1 MRPPFVVHPDEHT
14 RTSVVWDLV
23 EEGGI
28 EMDTDQVIESPT
40 LRLLVVVAQAARGD
54 ELRRRL
60 ESVSRGRQ
68 LELCLLAPAFAASGL
83 EYVASD
89 VDRGI
94 ERALDRL
101 DRSLA
106 EMNWM
111 QVATARG
118 EVGEADPMLAI
129 DSALVSF
136 EADEIV
142 LVPSAKRD
150 QFAEKELFERVRD
163 RFGLPVWEIELS
175 DDQYGTHA
183 VQVAHSSIGN
193 PGAPAALR

>member
-1 MRPPFVVHPDEHT
+1 MEA
-14 RTSVVWDLV
+14 
-23 EEGGI
+23 
-28 EMDTDQVIESPT
+28 DQVVDSPT
-40 LRLLVVVAQAARGD
+40 VRLLVVVAQAAGGE

-60 ESVSRGRQ
+60 ISVSRGRR

-94 ERALDRL
+94 RRALDRL

-106 EMNWM
+106 EMRWM
-111 QVATARG
+111 QLVAARG

-129 DSALVSF
+129 DSALVTF

-142 LVPSAKRD
+142 LVPSAGRD
-150 QFAEKELFERVRD
+150 QFAEKELFERVCE
-163 RFGLPVWEIELS
+163 RFELPVWEIELS
-175 DDQYGTHA
+175 EDASGMHA
-183 VQVAHSSIGN
+183 VQVAHATG
-193 PGAPAALR
+193 

>member
-1 MRPPFVVHPDEHT
+1 
-14 RTSVVWDLV
+14 
-23 EEGGI
+23 
-28 EMDTDQVIESPT
+28 MDDVQAVESPT
-40 LRLLVVVAQAARGD
+40 VRLLVVVGQAARGD

-60 ESVSRGRQ
+60 QSVSRGRR

-94 ERALDRL
+94 QRALDRL

-106 EMNWM
+106 EMRWM
-111 QVATARG
+111 HLVAARG

-129 DSALVSF
+129 DSALVTF
-136 EADEIV
+136 PADEIV
-142 LVPSAKRD
+142 LVPSAERD

-163 RFGLPVWEIELS
+163 RFELPVWEIELS
-175 DDQYGTHA
+175 EDQHGTHA
-183 VQVAHSSIGN
+183 VQVAHGQV
-193 PGAPAALR
+193 AHPAAAAALL

>member
-1 MRPPFVVHPDEHT
+1 VSSGALAEKR
-14 RTSVVWDLV
+14 
-23 EEGGI
+23 GI
-28 EMDTDQVIESPT
+28 EMDTDQAVDSPT
-40 LRLLVVVAQAARGD
+40 VRILVVVAQAARGE

-60 ESVSRGRQ
+60 SGVSRGRR

-94 ERALDRL
+94 QRALDRL
-101 DRSLA
+101 DESLA
-106 EMNWM
+106 EMSWM
-111 QVATARG
+111 QVAAARG

-142 LVPSAKRD
+142 LVPSAERD

-163 RFGLPVWEIELS
+163 RFELPVWEIELS
-175 DDQYGTHA
+175 EDRYGTHA
-183 VQVAHSSIGN
+183 VQVAYSSLGH
-193 PGAPAALR
+193 PGATAALG

>member
-1 MRPPFVVHPDEHT
+1 
-14 RTSVVWDLV
+14 
-23 EEGGI
+23 
-28 EMDTDQVIESPT
+28 MDTDQMADVPT
-40 LRLLVVVAQAARGD
+40 VRLLVVVAQAARGE

-60 ESVSRGRQ
+60 SGVSRGRR
-68 LELCLLAPAFAASGL
+68 LELCLLAPAFASSGL

-94 ERALDRL
+94 QRALDRL

-106 EMNWM
+106 EMCWM
-111 QVATARG
+111 EVAAARG

-142 LVPSAKRD
+142 LVPSADRD
-150 QFAEKELFERVRD
+150 QFAEKELFERVCE

-175 DDQYGTHA
+175 EDEYGTHA
-183 VQVAHSSIGN
+183 VQVAYSQVAYAA
-193 PGAPAALR
+193 APATLG

>member
-1 MRPPFVVHPDEHT
+1 
-14 RTSVVWDLV
+14 
-23 EEGGI
+23 
-28 EMDTDQVIESPT
+28 MDAVQAVESPT
-40 LRLLVVVAQAARGD
+40 VRLLVVVAQAARGD
-54 ELRRRL
+54 DLRRRL
-60 ESVSRGRQ
+60 LGVSRGRR

-83 EYVASD
+83 EHVASD

-94 ERALDRL
+94 QRALDRL

-106 EMNWM
+106 EMSWM
-111 QVATARG
+111 QLAVARG

-129 DSALVSF
+129 DSALVGF

-142 LVPSAKRD
+142 LVPSAERD

-163 RFGLPVWEIELS
+163 RFELPVWEIELS
-175 DDQYGTHA
+175 EDQDGTHA
-183 VQVAHSSIGN
+183 VPVAHSPIGH

>member
-1 MRPPFVVHPDEHT
+1 
-14 RTSVVWDLV
+14 
-23 EEGGI
+23 
-28 EMDTDQVIESPT
+28 MDTDQVIDSPT
-40 LRLLVVVAQAARGD
+40 LHLLIVVAQAARGE

-60 ESVSRGRQ
+60 TSVSRGRR

-94 ERALDRL
+94 QRALDRL

-106 EMNWM
+106 EMRWM
-111 QVATARG
+111 QVVTARG

-129 DSALVSF
+129 DSALVGF

-142 LVPSAKRD
+142 LVPSAERD

-163 RFGLPVWEIELS
+163 RFELPVWEIELS
-175 DDQYGTHA
+175 EDRDGTPA
-183 VQVAHSSIGN
+183 VRVAHSPTTH
-193 PGAPAALR
+193 PGAPAGLC

>member
-1 MRPPFVVHPDEHT
+1 MDVDEVVD
-14 RTSVVWDLV
+14 
-23 EEGGI
+23 
-28 EMDTDQVIESPT
+28 SPT

-60 ESVSRGRQ
+60 QGVSRGRR

-94 ERALDRL
+94 QRALDRL
-101 DRSLA
+101 DESLA
-106 EMNWM
+106 EMSWM
-111 QVATARG
+111 QVITARG

-142 LVPSAKRD
+142 LVPSPERD

-163 RFGLPVWEIELS
+163 RFELPVWEIELS
-175 DDQYGTHA
+175 EDRYGTHA
-183 VQVAHSSIGN
+183 VQVAYSSLGH

>member
-1 MRPPFVVHPDEHT
+1 METVQAV
-14 RTSVVWDLV
+14 
-23 EEGGI
+23 
-28 EMDTDQVIESPT
+28 QSPT
-40 LRLLVVVAQAARGD
+40 IRLLVVVAQAARGE

-60 ESVSRGRQ
+60 QSVSRGRR

-94 ERALDRL
+94 RRALDRL

-106 EMNWM
+106 EMSFM
-111 QVATARG
+111 QMAATRG

-142 LVPSAKRD
+142 LVPSAERD
-150 QFAEKELFERVRD
+150 QFAEKQLFERVRD
-163 RFGLPVWEIELS
+163 RFELPVWEIALS
-175 DDQYGTHA
+175 EDQYGTHA
-183 VQVAHSSIGN
+183 VQVAYSSLGN

>member
-1 MRPPFVVHPDEHT
+1 
-14 RTSVVWDLV
+14 
-23 EEGGI
+23 
-28 EMDTDQVIESPT
+28 MDTDQVVDSPMVH
-40 LRLLVVVAQAARGD
+40 LLVVVAQAARGE

-60 ESVSRGRQ
+60 SGVCRGRR

-94 ERALDRL
+94 RRALDRL

-106 EMNWM
+106 EMDWM
-111 QVATARG
+111 QVTAARG

-136 EADEIV
+136 PADEIV
-142 LVPSAKRD
+142 LVPSAERD
-150 QFAEKELFERVRD
+150 QFAEKELFDRVRD
-163 RFGLPVWEIELS
+163 RFELPVWEIELS
-175 DDQYGTHA
+175 EDGSGTHA
-183 VQVAHSSIGN
+183 VEVAHS
-193 PGAPAALR
+193 PAVR

>member
-1 MRPPFVVHPDEHT
+1 METEQLIDSSTVH
-14 RTSVVWDLV
+14 
-23 EEGGI
+23 
-28 EMDTDQVIESPT
+28 
-40 LRLLVVVAQAARGD
+40 LLVVVAQAARGE

-60 ESVSRGRQ
+60 ASLSRGRQ

-94 ERALDRL
+94 EKALDRL
-101 DRSLA
+101 DESLA
-106 EMNWM
+106 EMRCM
-111 QVATARG
+111 QVVAARG

-142 LVPSAKRD
+142 LVPSAERD
-150 QFAEKELFERVRD
+150 QFAEKELFERVRE
-163 RFGLPVWEIELS
+163 RFELPVWEIELS
-175 DDQYGTHA
+175 EDDRGIHA
-183 VQVAHSSIGN
+183 VQVAHATG
-193 PGAPAALR
+193 

>member
-1 MRPPFVVHPDEHT
+1 
-14 RTSVVWDLV
+14 
-23 EEGGI
+23 
-28 EMDTDQVIESPT
+28 MDAVQAVESPT
-40 LRLLVVVAQAARGD
+40 VRLLVVVAQAARGD

-60 ESVSRGRQ
+60 LGVSRGRR

-94 ERALDRL
+94 RRALDRL

-106 EMNWM
+106 EMSWM
-111 QVATARG
+111 QVAAARG

-142 LVPSAKRD
+142 LVPSAERD

-163 RFGLPVWEIELS
+163 RFELPVWEIELS
-175 DDQYGTHA
+175 EDQDGTHA
-183 VQVAHSSIGN
+183 VQVAHSPIGH

>member
-1 MRPPFVVHPDEHT
+1 ME
-14 RTSVVWDLV
+14 
-23 EEGGI
+23 
-28 EMDTDQVIESPT
+28 TDQVIDSPT
-40 LRLLVVVAQAARGD
+40 VRILVVVAQAARGE

-60 ESVSRGRQ
+60 ESVSRGRR

-94 ERALDRL
+94 QRALDRL

-106 EMNWM
+106 EMRWM
-111 QVATARG
+111 QVVAARG

-142 LVPSAKRD
+142 LVPSEERD

-163 RFGLPVWEIELS
+163 HFELPVWEIELS
-175 DDQYGTHA
+175 EDQGGTHA
-183 VQVAHSSIGN
+183 VQVAHSHTG
-193 PGAPAALR
+193 